1 MAQHAKLSPS
11 ASHRWLYCHGSLA
24 LEQQF
29 KDSGN
34 SEFAAE
40 GSAAHLVGETCLG
53 ENRSAYDLI
62 GVKILVDDNGAHF
75 AVDEPVTK
83 GEVFTYVVDEEMA
96 MYVQFGYVAPVKEIV
111 GNDFQF
117 FEVEN
122 RVDFSAIVNLDGQF
136 GTSDVIAVTKDGEL
150 QIHDL
155 KYGRGEICYATKNS
169 QLMLYALGALE
180 KFELMYDITSV
191 RVFIHQPRLEH
202 FSEWGCSLEE
212 LRAFGEF
219 AKEQAAKTIKLIEVI
234 NLHGEKHALDL
245 IPPEAYS
252 PGDKECRWCKA
263 KAICPAL
270 ADFVKKTI
278 DCDFEVIE
286 DVSIDFKPLPVD
298 ELSSKM
304 QACDL
309 IEIWIHGVRAE
320 VERRLFEGI
329 HVPKYKLVKG
339 RKGARYW
346 TVEVPGV
353 ERALKKAKLKTDQIY
368 TKKIISPSQ
377 VELLKKSGAITAK
390 AWLAIQALID
400 QNDGKPSVAP
410 EYDKREALVL
420 ENAAADDFDT
430 VDSKDDFD
438 LAE

>member
-53 ENRSAYDLI
+53 EGISAYDLI
-62 GVKILVDDNGAHF
+62 GRIIHVDDSGADF
-75 AVDEPVTK
+75 YSTRTFTEPCYK
-83 GEVFTYVVDEEMA
+83 YVVDDEMA
-96 MYVQFGYVAPVKEIV
+96 MYVQYGYVNPVKEIV

-169 QLMLYALGALE
+169 QLMLYALGTLE
-180 KFELMYDITSV
+180 KFELMYDIMSV

-219 AKEQAAKTIKLIEVI
+219 AKEQAAKTIELIDVI
-234 NLHGEKHALDL
+234 NLHGEKNALQH
-245 IPPEAYS
+245 IPLEAYS

-298 ELSSKM
+298 ELSIKM

-329 HVPKYKLVKG
+329 HVPKWKLVKG

-346 TVEVPGV
+346 TVEVPDV
-353 ERALKKAKLKTDQIY
+353 EKALKKAKLKTDQIY

-377 VELLKKSGAITAK
+377 VELLKKAGLVTPK
-390 AWLAIQALID
+390 AWIALNAVID

>member
-40 GSAAHLVGETCLG
+40 GSAAHLVGETSLA
-53 ENRSAYDLI
+53 EKISAYSLV
-62 GVKILVDDNGAHF
+62 GVKILVDENGAHF
-75 AVDEPVTK
+75 ATDNPVTK
-83 GEVFTYVVDEEMA
+83 GEVFTFEVDEEMA
-96 MYVQFGYVAPVKEIV
+96 MYVQYGYVNPVKEIV

-180 KFELMYDITSV
+180 KFELMYDIMSV

-202 FSEWGCSLEE
+202 FSEWACSLEE

-219 AKEQAAKTIKLIEVI
+219 AKEQAAKTIKLIDVI
-234 NLHGEKHALDL
+234 NVHGEKNALQH
-245 IPPEAYS
+245 IPLEAYS

-270 ADFVKKTI
+270 AEFVKKTI

-298 ELSSKM
+298 DLSVKM

-346 TVEVPGV
+346 TVEVPDV
-353 ERALKKAKLKTDQIY
+353 EKALKKAKLKADDIY
-368 TKKIISPSQ
+368 TKKIISPTQ
-377 VELLKKSGAITAK
+377 AELLKKSGAITAK
-390 AWLAIQALID
+390 AWIAINQLID

-430 VDSKDDFD
+430 VEGKDDFD
-438 LAE
+438 LAD